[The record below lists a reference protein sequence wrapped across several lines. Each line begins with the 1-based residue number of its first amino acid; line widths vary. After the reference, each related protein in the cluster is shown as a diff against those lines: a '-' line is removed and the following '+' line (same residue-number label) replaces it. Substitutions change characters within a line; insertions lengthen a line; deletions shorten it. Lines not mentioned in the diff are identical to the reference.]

1 MLAGLL
7 RLRWDRSKQPDD
19 IKYCVKYFRY
29 LRDQPLQA
37 IHRDRVTSSLVLALA
52 EQVESMSDNYLTNA
66 FTADHDIP
74 GELRDEVIECVREA
88 NTRLPGS
95 PELSCMLGYCLA
107 KRFFKAF
114 TTVDYEE
121 AMVSLNKAITSA
133 SDFPED
139 TGSDLQQ
146 RSLRAIANLSYRRYV
161 AFKTPEHL
169 EVAISHI
176 RTFLSSAPL
185 DHPDRVENFRRLTE
199 LSDERVEEH

>member
-37 IHRDRVTSSLVLALA
+37 IHRDRVTSYLVLALA
-52 EQVESMSDNYLTNA
+52 EQVESMSDNVMENIKEMTTLCRELLDSDGSANPPIVPFQYLTSA

-74 GELRDEVIECVREA
+74 GELRDLVIECVREA
-88 NTRLPGS
+88 NTRLQGS

-107 KRFFKAF
+107 MRFFKAF

-139 TGSDLQQ
+139 TGSDLQ
-146 RSLRAIANLSYRRYV
+146 
-161 AFKTPEHL
+161 PHL
-169 EVAISHI
+169 KRQS
-176 RTFLSSAPL
+176 T
-185 DHPDRVENFRRLTE
+185 
-199 LSDERVEEH
+199 